1 MDIVI
6 AGAGITGFAAG
17 ISLRRS
23 GHRVTIYE
31 RSSMNNELGAAINVP
46 ANVARALVPMG
57 LDTVKARFVTSKGM
71 RFDSFST
78 MEAGAFHDHTQ
89 NTKLFGAPLYYSHR
103 VDLHESLKRLA
114 TDPDGAGIPAKV
126 HLKSEVSKYDPDG
139 PSITLAD
146 GTVVAADLVIA
157 ADGIHSAAVEAILGH
172 SNAPQPANHSNCCYR
187 FLISKAE
194 LEAHE
199 DTKFFVQPPEN
210 LICRIYADHERN
222 RRLVTY
228 PCRDYEVMNFVG
240 ICRVENFSDNKEAP
254 DWQCSVD
261 KSEVL
266 KVFEG
271 YHPSVL
277 AVIDKATEVKRWP
290 LLYRPPIATWRKGR
304 LAVAGDA
311 AHPMLPH
318 HGQGGAQ
325 GIEDG
330 LAIGLVMHGVT
341 GSSQIEE
348 RLALYEKI
356 RRNRASSIQVLS
368 NFGYDETAPPEL
380 AEFLEAEGQP
390 IPKSM
395 GDMVRLAYGHDI
407 VKRTVNTMTEFDP
420 DWKLPD
426 GFFPV
431 EPVAADTSNH
441 PSNETAQGTIDGKID
456 ANVKIQ
462 LQEIAISDCIEPL

>member
-1 MDIVI
+1 MDVVI
-6 AGAGITGFAAG
+6 AGAGITGLAAA

-57 LDTVKARFVTSKGM
+57 LDPVKARFVTSKGM

-89 NTKLFGAPLYYSHR
+89 NAKVFGAPLYYSHR

-114 TDPDGAGIPAKV
+114 TDPDGPGIPAKV
-126 HLKSEVSKYDPDG
+126 HLKSEVISYDPDG
-139 PSITLAD
+139 PSMTLAD

-157 ADGIHSAAVEAILGH
+157 ADGIHSVAVEAILGH
-172 SNAPQPANHSNCCYR
+172 SNPPQPANHSNCCYR

-199 DTKFFVQPPEN
+199 DTEVFVQPPGN
-210 LICRIYADHERN
+210 LICRIYADHERT

-240 ICRVENFSDNKEAP
+240 ICRVDNFSDNKE

-271 YHPSVL
+271 YHPSLL
-277 AVIDKATEVKRWP
+277 AVMDKATEVKRWP
-290 LLYRPPIATWRKGR
+290 LLYRPPIATWHKGR
-304 LAVAGDA
+304 LVVAGDA

-330 LAIGLVMHGVT
+330 LALGLVMNGVT
-341 GSSQIEE
+341 QPSQIEE
-348 RLALYEKI
+348 RLALYEKV

-368 NFGYDETAPPEL
+368 NFGYDEEAPPEL

-407 VKRTVNTMTEFDP
+407 VKRTVKTMTEFDP
-420 DWKLPD
+420 EWKLPK
-426 GFFPV
+426 GFFVTDPA
-431 EPVAADTSNH
+431 AADTGGEGS
-441 PSNETAQGTIDGKID
+441 QGTVNGKTG
-456 ANVKIQ
+456 ANVTIQ
-462 LQEIAISDCIEPL
+462 LQEVAVSDGIEVL